1 MSKTRLEYHEIRQ
14 VFNDHGFREGHDKVM
29 AKLADMAR
37 LASEAAYSQ
46 GLEDGRIKTPLDGLH
61 GNFPGLI

>member
-14 VFNDHGFREGHDKVM
+14 VFEDHGFREGHDKAV
-29 AKLADMAR
+29 AELADMAR
-37 LASEAAYSQ
+37 LASEEAYNQ
-46 GLEDGRIKTPLDGLH
+46 GKHDARTETPLDGLH